1 MKVRK
6 LLAGILSAAMVLG
19 TMVVPV
25 SAATEHYYNVLPTET
40 SNVLTMGGEEESD
53 CIYEFNTDTEIDLT
67 GKTLKMT
74 GKDVCISVYSNVTIT
89 GGTID
94 VNVTGASDGIFRI
107 GYFGDDSFSLTLK
120 NVTINLNNTKSA
132 AGVFYL
138 WNANNSLTL
147 ENCTVTGTNLDVS
160 GGVFYTPDQNGNR
173 GKVSISGGS
182 VNVTNSKGLF
192 FSTDVDIDDVDITSS
207 TGKPAFRFAEGTVS
221 GSTLDVTITSIKG
234 DAAVDSG
241 NRNGSVV
248 RFVDTEI
255 TAAEGTT
262 FATADSVT
270 TDAKSTLNEAPLS
283 EVENVTLKIADKL
296 PEAVNGV
303 ITLTEDVQ
311 LVNLNPIKGIIDLNG
326 NTLTFT
332 GTTEI
337 ENQVTADATIKNG
350 NIEIKDYQTADAV
363 FYLRTANT
371 TLTLEDVKVTADKVK
386 VATGIFAVYAQNAKL
401 VLKNTDITTSNL
413 IDTYVFF
420 GDSVSG
426 TSVEVN
432 GGNIVMKNT
441 CTEAGKEDQQSKS
454 IAYNLDI
461 ALNGVEIDAVCGRSM
476 FRSVNSAKI
485 NNSTV
490 KVTQLRGE
498 DAVAENTNVE
508 FVNSTVTAPEGTT
521 LKTGTA
527 TVTTDAKTKYN
538 GELMS
543 TRGDVTLKEADKL
556 PDAVDGV
563 IKLTENVTLTKVIGN
578 VNNPWSGN
586 IDLSGYTL
594 TLTKDAAVKV
604 KNVSF
609 KNGNLAIK
617 DLTSGDGVFYLNLA
631 DTSLDFDNVKIT
643 VNDVNAAT
651 GIFSAKGANSK
662 ITLNN
667 TDITASNISQSYLFY
682 KGSSSDGG
690 HVEINGGKI
699 TLTNNYTGTSDDE
712 AEAYGKSA
720 FFYVDTTLN
729 NVTLDL
735 DCSKPCFRFVE
746 NVDILNSTF
755 NVNQMFSDHAVAQN
769 SNLTFINSKFNTNSG
784 ATLTSG
790 TGTIKSDANTT
801 YNGGKLSEAA
811 GVTALDSTVA
821 VIGLGNGA
829 KYYTTLKGAV
839 EAIAAAKPTNTVT
852 IECVAGADV
861 GAMTH
866 GHVASDLIINGH
878 GAHLTYGSGEGDLE
892 FDTYQGY
899 LDRDVKVVVNDLNG
913 IGAWGQR
920 NTDYKITLVFNN
932 CKNMSKVI
940 FGVGKGPVDVTM
952 NNCSFDRGVNAST
965 PADTAVYIIT
975 KADVKINNTT
985 FNNIAAPVNMANKS
999 GAEQKLALDGC
1010 TFTSCATAE
1019 NGVNANGY
1027 AAPVRMTT
1035 RGTSTT
1041 TATIKNC
1048 TFTDCGGA
1056 GNGQI
1061 LLGDGRDDK
1070 ESTSG
1075 VSVTVSGTAAEV
1087 QTQYPGEA
1095 DKTAAETLTT
1105 ADSKTITM
1113 KELTAVWET
1122 MTDSGKYDEGKGV
1135 IRFSFKV
1142 NPTKSFGAITKAGIK
1157 FVNTENTAI
1166 DEATTVGVE
1175 QNGADSVFY
1184 ADITGITGSGKYFA
1198 RAYIS
1203 NGTSTEWSDMVEAT
1217 VDWDRTFTDYTA
1229 E

>member
-1 MKVRK
+1 MYKCLQQRD
-6 LLAGILSAAMVLG
+6 
-19 TMVVPV
+19 
-25 SAATEHYYNVLPTET
+25 N
-40 SNVLTMGGEEESD
+40 
-53 CIYEFNTDTEIDLT
+53 
-67 GKTLKMT
+67 
-74 GKDVCISVYSNVTIT
+74 T

-94 VNVTGASDGIFRI
+94 VNVTDACDGIFRI
-107 GYFGDDSFSLTLK
+107 GYFKNDSCGLTLK
-120 NVTINLNNTKSA
+120 NVTIKLNDTKSA
-132 AGVFYL
+132 AGVFYV
-138 WNANNSLTL
+138 WNANNSLTM

-182 VNVTNSKGLF
+182 VNVKNSKGLF
-192 FSTDVDIDDVDITSS
+192 FSTNVDIDDVDITSS
-207 TGKPAFRFAEGTVS
+207 TGRPAFRFAEGTVS
-221 GSTLDVTITSIKG
+221 GSTLDVTITSTEG

-241 NRNGSVV
+241 NKTGSVV

-262 FATADSVT
+262 FANAGSVT
-270 TDAKSTLNEAPLS
+270 TDAKSTLNDAPLS
-283 EVENVTLKIADKL
+283 EVEN
-296 PEAVNGV
+296 
-303 ITLTEDVQ
+303 
-311 LVNLNPIKGIIDLNG
+311 
-326 NTLTFT
+326 
-332 GTTEI
+332 
-337 ENQVTADATIKNG
+337 
-350 NIEIKDYQTADAV
+350 
-363 FYLRTANT
+363 
-371 TLTLEDVKVTADKVK
+371 
-386 VATGIFAVYAQNAKL
+386 
-401 VLKNTDITTSNL
+401 
-413 IDTYVFF
+413 
-420 GDSVSG
+420 
-426 TSVEVN
+426 
-432 GGNIVMKNT
+432 
-441 CTEAGKEDQQSKS
+441 
-454 IAYNLDI
+454 
-461 ALNGVEIDAVCGRSM
+461 
-476 FRSVNSAKI
+476 
-485 NNSTV
+485 
-490 KVTQLRGE
+490 
-498 DAVAENTNVE
+498 
-508 FVNSTVTAPEGTT
+508 
-521 LKTGTA
+521 
-527 TVTTDAKTKYN
+527 
-538 GELMS
+538 
-543 TRGDVTLKEADKL
+543 VTLKEADKL

-563 IKLTENVTLTKVIGN
+563 IKLTENVTLTTELG
-578 VNNPWSGN
+578 VNTKPWSGN
-586 IDLSGYTL
+586 VDLNGKTL
-594 TLTKDAAVKV
+594 TLTGTAGIVV
-604 KNVSF
+604 SNVNF
-609 KNGNLAIK
+609 KNGNIVIK
-617 DLTSGDGVFYLNLA
+617 DLTCGDGVFYLNLA

-699 TLTNNYTGTSDDE
+699 TLTNNYTGTSANE
-712 AEAYGKSA
+712 AEEYGKSA

-746 NVDILNSTF
+746 NADILNSTF
-755 NVNQMFSDHAVAQN
+755 KVKQMFSDHAVAQS

-801 YNGGKLSEAA
+801 HNGGKLCDAE

-821 VIGLGNGA
+821 ILGLGNGA
-829 KYYTTLKGAV
+829 KYYTTLKGAID
-839 EAIAAAKPTNTVT
+839 AIAAAKPTNTVT

-899 LDRDVKVVVNDLNG
+899 LSRDVKVVVNDLNG

-920 NTDYKITLVFNN
+920 NTDYKITLEFNN
-932 CKNMSKVI
+932 CKDMSKII
-940 FGVGKGPVDVTM
+940 FSVGKGPVDVTM

-1010 TFTSCATAE
+1010 TFTDCATAE

-1048 TFTDCGGA
+1048 TFTNCGGA

-1061 LLGDGRDDK
+1061 LLGDGRNGK

-1113 KELTAVWET
+1113 KALTAVWET
-1122 MTDSGKYDEGKGV
+1122 MTDSGKYDENNGV

-1166 DEATTVGVE
+1166 GEETTVGVE
-1175 QNGADSVFY
+1175 KVGADSVFY
-1184 ADITGITGSGKYFA
+1184 ADITGITGTGKYFA